1 MSELSHVD
9 EDGAAKMVDVS
20 AKPLMARHAK
30 AAGLIHMRPE
40 TLELIRQNGI
50 QKGDVLTVAKIAGIA
65 AAKRCG
71 ELIPLCHPLPL
82 SHIEVDC
89 TVVEGGIEVSASAKT
104 TAPTGVEMEA
114 LTAVSVACLTLYDMC
129 KAVDKNMVIGQIR
142 LISKEKVA
150 LS

>member
-9 EDGAAKMVDVS
+9 DDGAAKMVDVS
-20 AKPLMARHAK
+20 AKPLMARSAS
-30 AAGLIHMRPE
+30 AAGYVHMRPE
-40 TLELIRQNGI
+40 TVELISQNGI

-71 ELIPLCHPLPL
+71 DLIPLCHPLPL
-82 SHIEVDC
+82 SHVEVDC
-89 TVVEGGIEVSASAKT
+89 TPVDGGVSVQASAKT
-104 TAPTGVEMEA
+104 TAATGVEMEA

-129 KAVDKNMVIGQIR
+129 KAVDKNMEIGQIA

-150 LS
+150 L